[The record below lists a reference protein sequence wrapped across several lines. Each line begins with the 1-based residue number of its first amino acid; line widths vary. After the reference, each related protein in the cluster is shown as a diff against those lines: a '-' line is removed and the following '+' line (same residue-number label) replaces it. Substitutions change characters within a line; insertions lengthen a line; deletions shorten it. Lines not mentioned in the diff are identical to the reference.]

1 METSATESDRFGRAT
16 AKRGR
21 GPPEG
26 RGLTRGTLASAA
38 TVTATSLASSA
49 ALAGWLVVS
58 LVTAAIS
65 EPARIN
71 ARMCTCR

>member
-1 METSATESDRFGRAT
+1 METSATESDQFGRAT

-38 TVTATSLASSA
+38 TTATSLASSA

-58 LVTAAIS
+58 LVTAAIF
-65 EPARIN
+65 
-71 ARMCTCR
+71 